1 MSRSDSLPTIMSA
14 HSLSRDDVA
23 RLLGV
28 SERTVY
34 SWLRPAGGKAARNM
48 PGPMLELLRLKL
60 ETRK

>member
-1 MSRSDSLPTIMSA
+1 MGDLVIELKQIMSA

-34 SWLRPAGGKAARNM
+34 SWLRPPRGKAARTM
-48 PGPMLELLRLKL
+48 PGPMLELLRMKI
-60 ETRK
+60 RDR